1 MWKFECSEETAA
13 SRAEVWALWSDPA
26 RWSEFDPGIVWARLE
41 GPFVAGAKVK
51 LKPKGGPSSSLEIV
65 TAEPERGFSTLAKLP
80 LAQMRFE
87 HSVTDAGEGRRL
99 LTSRIQVTG
108 GLRWLFPRVFRLS
121 GNEVVMLGKLARLA
135 ETQAPGAAKA

>member
-1 MWKFECSEETAA
+1 MWEFECSEETTA
-13 SRAEVWALWSDPA
+13 SPADVWALWSDPV

-80 LAQMRFE
+80 LAQLHFAHE
-87 HSVTDAGEGRRL
+87 VSDAGDGKRRL
-99 LTSRIQVTG
+99 TSKIQVTG
-108 GLRWLFPRVFRLS
+108 ALSWLFPRLFRLS

-135 ETQAPGAAKA
+135 EKPPPGDAP